1 MKSEEFNSYGYNK
14 ILQMNS
20 SLFPLHSS
28 FFTLPSSLFT
38 YLALVQK
45 KYKNFVSSIK
55 SSTFASEFKA
65 TLVLH

>member
-1 MKSEEFNSYGYNK
+1 
-14 ILQMNS
+14 MNS
-20 SLFPLHSS
+20 SLFTLHSSLTSLFPLHSS
-28 FFTLPSSLFT
+28 LTSLFT

>member
-1 MKSEEFNSYGYNK
+1 
-14 ILQMNS
+14 MNS
-20 SLFPLHSS
+20 SHFPLHSSLTSLFPLHSS
-28 FFTLPSSLFT
+28 LTSLFT

>member
-1 MKSEEFNSYGYNK
+1 
-14 ILQMNS
+14 MNS
-20 SLFPLHSS
+20 SLFTLH
-28 FFTLPSSLFT
+28 LPHSSLFT

>member
-1 MKSEEFNSYGYNK
+1 
-14 ILQMNS
+14 MNS
-20 SLFPLHSS
+20 SLFTLPSSLFLLHSS

>member
-1 MKSEEFNSYGYNK
+1 
-14 ILQMNS
+14 MNS

-28 FFTLPSSLFT
+28 LTSLFPLHSSLTSLFT

-55 SSTFASEFKA
+55 SSTFASEFKS

>member
-1 MKSEEFNSYGYNK
+1 
-14 ILQMNS
+14 MNS

-28 FFTLPSSLFT
+28 LTSLFPLHSSLTSLFT

>member
-1 MKSEEFNSYGYNK
+1 
-14 ILQMNS
+14 MNS
-20 SLFPLHSS
+20 SLFTLHPSLTSLFTLHSS
-28 FFTLPSSLFT
+28 LTSPFT

-45 KYKNFVSSIK
+45 KYKIFVSSIK

>member
-1 MKSEEFNSYGYNK
+1 
-14 ILQMNS
+14 MNS

-28 FFTLPSSLFT
+28 LTSLFPLHSSLTSLFI

>member
-1 MKSEEFNSYGYNK
+1 
-14 ILQMNS
+14 MNS

-28 FFTLPSSLFT
+28 LTSLVPLHSSLTSLFT

>member
-1 MKSEEFNSYGYNK
+1 
-14 ILQMNS
+14 MNS
-20 SLFPLHSS
+20 SFFPLHSSLTSLFPLHSS
-28 FFTLPSSLFT
+28 LTSLFT

>member
-1 MKSEEFNSYGYNK
+1 
-14 ILQMNS
+14 MNS

-28 FFTLPSSLFT
+28 LTSLFTLHSSLTSLFT

>member
-1 MKSEEFNSYGYNK
+1 
-14 ILQMNS
+14 MNS
-20 SLFPLHSS
+20 SLFTLHPSLTSLFPLHSS
-28 FFTLPSSLFT
+28 LTSLFT

>member
-1 MKSEEFNSYGYNK
+1 
-14 ILQMNS
+14 MNS
-20 SLFPLHSS
+20 SLFTLHSS
-28 FFTLPSSLFT
+28 LTSLFT

>member
-1 MKSEEFNSYGYNK
+1 
-14 ILQMNS
+14 MN
-20 SLFPLHSS
+20 SS

>member
-1 MKSEEFNSYGYNK
+1 
-14 ILQMNS
+14 MNS
-20 SLFPLHSS
+20 SLFTLHSSLTSLFPLHSS
-28 FFTLPSSLFT
+28 LTSLFT
-38 YLALVQK
+38 YLAHVQK

>member
-1 MKSEEFNSYGYNK
+1 
-14 ILQMNS
+14 MNS
-20 SLFPLHSS
+20 SLFTLHSS
-28 FFTLPSSLFT
+28 LTSLFTLHLYHSSLFT

>member
-1 MKSEEFNSYGYNK
+1 MS
-14 ILQMNS
+14 S
-20 SLFPLHSS
+20 SLFTLHSS
-28 FFTLPSSLFT
+28 LTSLFTLHSSLTSLFT

>member
-1 MKSEEFNSYGYNK
+1 
-14 ILQMNS
+14 MNS

-28 FFTLPSSLFT
+28 LTSLFPLHSSLTSLFT
-38 YLALVQK
+38 YLTLVQK

>member
-1 MKSEEFNSYGYNK
+1 
-14 ILQMNS
+14 MNS
-20 SLFPLHSS
+20 SLFTLHPSLTSLFTLHSS
-28 FFTLPSSLFT
+28 LTSPFT

>member
-1 MKSEEFNSYGYNK
+1 
-14 ILQMNS
+14 MNS

-28 FFTLPSSLFT
+28 LTSLFPLHSSLISLFT

-45 KYKNFVSSIK
+45 KYNNFVSSIK